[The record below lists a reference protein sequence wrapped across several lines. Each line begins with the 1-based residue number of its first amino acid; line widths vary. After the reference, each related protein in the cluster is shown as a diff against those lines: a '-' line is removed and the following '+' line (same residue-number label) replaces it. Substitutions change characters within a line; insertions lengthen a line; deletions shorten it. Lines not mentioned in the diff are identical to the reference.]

1 MEEQK
6 ENVLSGGMTALIC
19 ESDPGLRETIGA
31 GLKSKGYDVTF
42 SETAADAVAAL
53 RLRLFNVVVAS
64 ESFAETLAYLAGQN
78 MATRRRYFV
87 AMTGGGLTTKD
98 NMTAFNRSVNLVV
111 NTADV
116 PDIGGIIQQGVAE
129 NEDFYRVFND
139 TLRKAGK
146 I

>member
-1 MEEQK
+1 MEEHK
-6 ENVLSGGMTALIC
+6 ESVLAGEMTALIC

-31 GLKSKGYDVTF
+31 GLKSKGYETTF

-53 RLRLFNVVVAS
+53 RLRLFDVVVVN
-64 ESFAETLAYLAGQN
+64 ESFSETLAYLTAQN

-87 AMTGGGLTTKD
+87 ALTGGGLTTKD
-98 NMTAFNRSVNLVV
+98 NMTAFNRSVNIVI
-111 NTADV
+111 NTADI
-116 PDIGGIIQQGVAE
+116 PEIGEIIRQGVAE
-129 NEDFYRVFND
+129 NADFYRVFND

>member
-6 ENVLSGGMTALIC
+6 ESVLTGSMTALIC

-31 GLKSKGYDVTF
+31 GLKSKGYEPTF
-42 SETAADAVAAL
+42 SETAADATAAL
-53 RLRLFNVVVAS
+53 RLRLFDVVVVS
-64 ESFAETLAYLAGQN
+64 DSFAETLAYLAVQN

-87 AMTGGGLTTKD
+87 ALTGGSLTTRD
-98 NMTAFNRSVNLVV
+98 NMTAFNKSVNIVI
-111 NTADV
+111 NTADRE
-116 PDIGGIIQQGVAE
+116 DIGEIIRQGVAE
-129 NEDFYRVFND
+129 NADFYRIFND